1 MQLAITV
8 IGPTGVLDI
17 RPESADAK
25 ALLAFTR
32 RLSAQLGYMP
42 HAIDGTPQVE
52 AAQSA
57 ATDAPVKR
65 RRRA

>member
-17 RPESADAK
+17 HPESASTK

-52 AAQSA
+52 AAQTAS
-57 ATDAPVKR
+57 TDASVKR
-65 RRRA
+65 RRQA